1 MEYLA
6 RPKNQSDGGHSVTI
20 SNAFQEISDEAASS
34 YLMRYFGL
42 AEWIGEEFT
51 GAHFDTF
58 GTNVPNAITAD
69 DLIAVA
75 CLSKHVPARAALGI
89 LGEHSHDIG
98 TLLGYIPPDLSLKDI
113 PFEEHDQYFG
123 NGTPSLRLW
132 RLLRRDRSTRW
143 GIGATTA
150 SKLMARKR
158 PGLIP
163 IYDSVVG
170 GVTGFDNADGT
181 WSAWHHAFATDSE
194 LVERLESLRLA
205 VGLHGISLLRV
216 LDVVLWMHG
225 SQGAEGPE
233 SVDQTDES

>member
-1 MEYLA
+1 M
-6 RPKNQSDGGHSVTI
+6 TI
-20 SNAFQEISDEAASS
+20 SSAFEEIPDGAAHT
-34 YLMRYFGL
+34 YLERYFGL
-42 AEWIGEEFT
+42 GEWQDSEFT

-58 GTNVPNAITAD
+58 GTNAPNAMTAD

-89 LGEHSHDIG
+89 LGDLSIKIT
-98 TLLGYIPPDLSLKDI
+98 TLLAYIPPDLSLEDI
-113 PFEEHDQYFG
+113 PFDEHDKYFG
-123 NGTPSLRLW
+123 DGTPALRLW
-132 RLLRRDRSTRW
+132 RLLRRDDSTRW

-170 GVTGFDNADGT
+170 GVAGFNNSDGT
-181 WSAWHHAFATDSE
+181 WSAWHEAFATDSQ
-194 LVERLESLRLA
+194 LIVRLQSLRSDL
-205 VGLHGISLLRV
+205 GLHGISLLRV

-225 SQGAEGPE
+225 SQGTVGPE
-233 SVDQTDES
+233 SVAESEEN